1 MEKGKGKVKKKGP
14 LNKNLEGLSRA
25 EVYGEGTGNVVS
37 IYDLH
42 DLVCCCCFVPFMV
55 VLVGILFL
63 SGENTR
69 VERIEK
75 YRYWVLITIS
85 YNKRAQIWKDSG
97 LESFK
102 NISFY
107 LNGFESALSPVNST
121 SGKYY
126 PVRDKCRKIG
136 DPREGCVLTGAYYYK
151 TTTTFPASSTSL
163 TFSIYGPS
171 KESISKTSYDSI
183 QTTYYSVYEL
193 GCHDKRS
200 ECSSMCGSMGGSW
213 SSSSRICTVTKY
225 LNELCY
231 RVREIDGKWQL
242 DWYSP

>member
-1 MEKGKGKVKKKGP
+1 MEKGIWKRKGKIK
-14 LNKNLEGLSRA
+14 LEGF
-25 EVYGEGTGNVVS
+25 GNVNVDKKRS
-37 IYDLH
+37 RISLDGDNIRRL
-42 DLVCCCCFVPFMV
+42 LGCCCLLPPAI
-55 VLVGILFL
+55 VLAGILFL

-75 YRYWVLITIS
+75 YRYWVLITIR

-107 LNGFESALSPVNST
+107 LDESESALYPVSST

-126 PVRDKCRKIG
+126 PVRDKCQKIG

-183 QTTYYSVYEL
+183 QTTYYTASQL
-193 GCHDKRS
+193 DCSDNLS

-231 RVREIDGKWQL
+231 RVIKENGKWQL
-242 DWYSP
+242 DYSP

>member
-1 MEKGKGKVKKKGP
+1 MAKVIWKRKGKIK
-14 LNKNLEGLSRA
+14 LEGF
-25 EVYGEGTGNVVS
+25 GNVNVDKKRARNSLDGDSLRS
-37 IYDLH
+37 IL
-42 DLVCCCCFVPFMV
+42 CCCCFLPPAI
-55 VLVGILFL
+55 VLAGILFL

-75 YRYWVLITIS
+75 YRYWVLITIR

-126 PVRDKCRKIG
+126 PVRDKCQKDG

-171 KESISKTSYDSI
+171 KESISGASYDST
-183 QTTYYSVYEL
+183 QTTYYTASQL
-193 GCHDKRS
+193 DCSDNLS

-231 RVREIDGKWQL
+231 RVREIDGEWQL
-242 DWYSP
+242 DYSP

>member
-1 MEKGKGKVKKKGP
+1 MAKGKGKGKGKGAG
-14 LNKNLEGLSRA
+14 NSDSSCNCCGL
-25 EVYGEGTGNVVS
+25 
-37 IYDLH
+37 L
-42 DLVCCCCFVPFMV
+42 CCCIILPPILFVI
-55 VLVGILFL
+55 GILIIL
-63 SGENTR
+63 GDNTR
-69 VERIEK
+69 VDRIEE
-75 YRYWVLITIS
+75 YRYWVLITIR
-85 YNKRAQIWKDSG
+85 YNERAQIWKDSG

-107 LNGFESALSPVNST
+107 LDESESALYPVSST

-126 PVRDKCRKIG
+126 PVRDKCQKIG

-183 QTTYYSVYEL
+183 QTTYYTASQL
-193 GCHDKRS
+193 DCSDNLS

-213 SSSSRICTVTKY
+213 SSSSRRCTVTKY

-231 RVREIDGKWQL
+231 RVIKENGKWQL
-242 DWYSP
+242 DYSP

>member
-75 YRYWVLITIS
+75 YRYWVLITIR

-107 LNGFESALSPVNST
+107 LNGFESALYPVSST

-126 PVRDKCRKIG
+126 PVRDKCQKIG

-183 QTTYYSVYEL
+183 QTTYYTASQL
-193 GCHDKRS
+193 DCSDNLS

-231 RVREIDGKWQL
+231 RVIKENGKWQL
-242 DWYSP
+242 DYSP

>member
-1 MEKGKGKVKKKGP
+1 MAKGKGKGKG
-14 LNKNLEGLSRA
+14 K
-25 EVYGEGTGNVVS
+25 GTGDSDSSCNCCGC
-37 IYDLH
+37 L
-42 DLVCCCCFVPFMV
+42 CCCIILPPVLFVIGLFI
-55 VLVGILFL
+55 IL
-63 SGENTR
+63 GDNTR
-69 VERIEK
+69 VDRIEE
-75 YRYWVLITIS
+75 YRFWVLITIS
-85 YNKRAQIWKDSG
+85 YNERAQIWKDSG

-107 LNGFESALSPVNST
+107 LDESESALYPVSST

-171 KESISKTSYDSI
+171 KESISGAYYDTI
-183 QTTYYSVYEL
+183 QTTYYNVYEL
-193 GCHDKRS
+193 GCHDKRA
-200 ECSSMCGSMGGSW
+200 ECSSMCDSMGGSW

-231 RVREIDGKWQL
+231 RVREIDGEWQL
-242 DWYSP
+242 DYSP